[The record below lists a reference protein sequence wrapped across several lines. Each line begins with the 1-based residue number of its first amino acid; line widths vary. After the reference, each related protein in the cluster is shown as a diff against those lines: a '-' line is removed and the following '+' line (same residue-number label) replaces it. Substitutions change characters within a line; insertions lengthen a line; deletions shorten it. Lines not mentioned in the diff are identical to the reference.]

1 MQKPIKGLVVKNNVL
16 NQYTFYKSSVQ
27 LKIFAKLIT
36 KIRDTPKKEIYT
48 LEIKEILN
56 NFWGTK
62 ENYTQLKNVCR
73 KMGQMVEIPKEKGFQ
88 FSALFYDINTDE
100 QGQINFEVNPKLKPY
115 LLNISSNFTS
125 YHLKY
130 ITKLKSYYSIRLYEL
145 LKQYQDNSGGGWW
158 KVTLEKLKEILKIEI
173 NQYKKYSHFK
183 NKILLWAQKE
193 LALKTDIKFSFEE
206 QKKGRKVDSII
217 FYILPNDKAILREN
231 EATKKVP
238 KIVPKYTKN
247 ESYKILTKKLKI
259 DESFIAEIYKNYDEK
274 RILKNVNYT
283 LKALEKDNIKTSI
296 GGFLREALK
305 NDYAN
310 QTTLNSIK
318 KEKRKR
324 ELEEE
329 NKKAKEE
336 EKMRLLKQ
344 EFNHSITQKVED
356 YILNNKDDLEDYFE
370 KFKEKFSFAI
380 WDEKDIKKAID
391 TKPLIR
397 NFFINFL
404 SKKILNKKE
413 LDFDYF
419 LKNR

>member
-1 MQKPIKGLVVKNNVL
+1 MMKVV
-16 NQYTFYKSSVQ
+16 
-27 LKIFAKLIT
+27 
-36 KIRDTPKKEIYT
+36 D
-48 LEIKEILN
+48 
-56 NFWGTK
+56 
-62 ENYTQLKNVCR
+62 
-73 KMGQMVEIPKEKGFQ
+73 IPKEKWFLLET
-88 FSALFYDINTDE
+88 LFYRINTSNNGVVD
-100 QGQINFEVNPKLKPY
+100 FEVNPNLKPY
-115 LLNISSNFTS
+115 LLNISKNFSYYHKENIVKLVSN
-125 YHLKY
+125 
-130 ITKLKSYYSIRLYEL
+130 YSIRIYEL
-145 LKQYQDNSGGGWW
+145 LKQYQNKTGDGWW
-158 KVTLEKLKEILKIEI
+158 KVTIDKLRELLSINDKSYPRYPNFKQKIILV
-173 NQYKKYSHFK
+173 
-183 NKILLWAQKE
+183 AQKE

-217 FYILPNDKAILREN
+217 FYILPNDKAILGEN
-231 EATKKVP
+231 EVTKKVP
-238 KIVPKYTKN
+238 KTVPKYTKN
-247 ESYKILTKKLKI
+247 ESYQILIKKLKI
-259 DESFIAEIYKNYDEK
+259 DESFIAEIYENYDEK
-274 RILKNVNYT
+274 RILKNANYT

-318 KEKRKR
+318 QEKKKR

-329 NKKAKEE
+329 KKKAREQ

-344 EFNHSITQKVED
+344 EFNHSITQKVEE
-356 YILNNKDDLEDYFE
+356 YILNNKDDLEGYFE

-380 WDEKDIKKAID
+380 WDEKDIKKAIE

-404 SKKILNKKE
+404 SKKILDKKE

>member
-1 MQKPIKGLVVKNNVL
+1 MQFSKELVVKDNAL
-16 NQYTFYKSSVQ
+16 NQYTFYKSAIQ
-27 LKIFAKLIT
+27 LKIFTLIIIS
-36 KIRDTPKKEIYT
+36 IRKAPKENIYS
-48 LEIKEILN
+48 LSIKDIFK
-56 NFWGTK
+56 NFWGSK
-62 ENYTQLKNVCR
+62 ENYTQLKKVC
-73 KMGQMVEIPKEKGFQ
+73 KNMMKVVDIPKEKWFLLET
-88 FSALFYDINTDE
+88 LFYRINTSNNGVVD
-100 QGQINFEVNPKLKPY
+100 FEVNPNLKPY
-115 LLNISSNFTS
+115 LLNISKNFSYYHKENIVKLVSN
-125 YHLKY
+125 
-130 ITKLKSYYSIRLYEL
+130 YSIRIYEL
-145 LKQYQDNSGGGWW
+145 LKQYQNKTGDGWW
-158 KVTLEKLKEILKIEI
+158 KVTIDKLRELLSINDKSYPRYPNFKQKIILV
-173 NQYKKYSHFK
+173 
-183 NKILLWAQKE
+183 AQKE

-217 FYILPNDKAILREN
+217 FYILPNDKAILGEN
-231 EATKKVP
+231 EVTKKVP
-238 KIVPKYTKN
+238 KTVPKYTKN
-247 ESYKILTKKLKI
+247 ESYQILIKKLKI
-259 DESFIAEIYKNYDEK
+259 DESFIAEIYENYDEK
-274 RILKNVNYT
+274 RILKNANYT

-318 KEKRKR
+318 QEKKKR

-329 NKKAKEE
+329 KKKAREQ

-344 EFNHSITQKVED
+344 EFNHSITQKVEE
-356 YILNNKDDLEDYFE
+356 YILNNKDDLEGYFE

-380 WDEKDIKKAID
+380 WDEKDIKKAIE

-404 SKKILNKKE
+404 SKKILDKKE

>member
-1 MQKPIKGLVVKNNVL
+1 MQFSKELVVKDNAL
-16 NQYTFYKSSVQ
+16 NQYTFYKSAIQ
-27 LKIFAKLIT
+27 LKIFTLIIIS
-36 KIRDTPKKEIYT
+36 IRKAPKENIYS
-48 LEIKEILN
+48 LSIKDIFE
-56 NFWGTK
+56 NFWGSK
-62 ENYTQLKNVCR
+62 ENYTQLKKVC
-73 KMGQMVEIPKEKGFQ
+73 KNMMKVVDIPKEKWFLLET
-88 FSALFYDINTDE
+88 LFYRINTSNNGVVD
-100 QGQINFEVNPKLKPY
+100 FEVNPNLKPY
-115 LLNISSNFTS
+115 LLNISKNFSYYHKENIVKLVSN
-125 YHLKY
+125 
-130 ITKLKSYYSIRLYEL
+130 YSIRIYEL
-145 LKQYQDNSGGGWW
+145 LKQYQNKTGDGWW
-158 KVTLEKLKEILKIEI
+158 KVTIDKLRELLSINDKSYPRYPNFKQKIILV
-173 NQYKKYSHFK
+173 
-183 NKILLWAQKE
+183 AQKE

-238 KIVPKYTKN
+238 KTVPKYTKN
-247 ESYKILTKKLKI
+247 ESYQILTKKLKI
-259 DESFIAEIYKNYDEK
+259 DESFIAEIYENYDEK
-274 RILKNVNYT
+274 RILKNANYT

-318 KEKRKR
+318 QEKKKR

-329 NKKAKEE
+329 KKKAREQ

-344 EFNHSITQKVED
+344 EFNHSITQKVEE
-356 YILNNKDDLEDYFE
+356 YILNNKDDLEGYFE

-380 WDEKDIKKAID
+380 WDEKDIKKAIE

-404 SKKILNKKE
+404 SKKILDKKE